1 MAAEP
6 QPSQGA
12 PAGAPELDP
21 ARIRRAAGGSP
32 AAAPLLVFFLC
43 LAFYLGSVGLPAGSG
58 NELRSD
64 EAHVLLT
71 TQSLV
76 ADGDFNL
83 TNNYASRDWLLFDG
97 PTLAPKAYVISG
109 RLLEPQGFG
118 FPALIA
124 PAYSVAGVRGV
135 EVFLAII
142 AALGMAAAVSIAR
155 RLAPDP
161 WASGAVL
168 AVGLSPP
175 AVVAAT
181 TIAPAATIAALLAG
195 AAALALRCRE
205 SVTRAAPLGAGLLL
219 ALVPWAGPI
228 GLLPAAVV
236 AAALFRWLRR
246 RRRGWAGLVSLELIF
261 VSLVFYVTVNGRL
274 FGGITPLAASNEPGA
289 PFGAETAGDYLAR
302 LPRLVGLWLSPE
314 VGLLLFAPVL
324 ALAFVSLWQ
333 LRHSRRERLAR
344 ALPEAIDIEVA
355 TGFLALI
362 CAAAILTAVLL
373 VPWFAERAPGEALAT
388 VLPVAGALC
397 AWGMRR
403 LPGLGIALAAVGVV
417 LSLWLL
423 FAGHLAPDA
432 GLSPPAGPLPWS
444 LAGP

>member
-1 MAAEP
+1 MGAEA
-6 QPSQGA
+6 QPSEA
-12 PAGAPELDP
+12 PKLDP
-21 ARIRRAAGGSP
+21 ARLRRAGHRSP
-32 AAAPLLVFFLC
+32 ALAPALIFVLC
-43 LAFYLGSVGLPAGSG
+43 LAFYLAGIGLPSGSG
-58 NELRSD
+58 NELRGD
-64 EAHVLLT
+64 EAHVLLS

-97 PTLAPKAYVISG
+97 PVLTPKAYVVGG
-109 RLLEPQGFG
+109 RLLEPQGIG

-124 PAYSVAGVRGV
+124 PAYAVGGIRGV
-135 EVFLAII
+135 EFFLAVI

-175 AVVAAT
+175 AVIAAT
-181 TIAPAATIAALLAG
+181 TISPAATIAALIAG

-219 ALVPWAGPI
+219 ALVPWIGPV
-228 GLLPAAVV
+228 GLLPGAVV
-236 AAALFRWLRR
+236 AVALFRWLRR
-246 RRRGWAGLVSLELIF
+246 RRRGWAGLVALELIF

-289 PFGAETAGDYLAR
+289 PFGAESAADYVAR

-314 VGLLLFAPVL
+314 VGVLLFAPVL
-324 ALAFVSLWQ
+324 VLAFVSLWQ
-333 LRHSRRERLAR
+333 LWHSRRERLAR

-355 TGFLALI
+355 TGFAALI
-362 CAAAILTAVLL
+362 CAAAIFTAVLL
-373 VPWFAERAPGEALAT
+373 LPWFADRAPGEALAT

-397 AWGMRR
+397 AWGMRK
-403 LPGLGIALAAVGVV
+403 LPALGIALAAVGIL

-423 FAGHLAPDA
+423 IAGHLAQDA

-444 LAGP
+444 IFGA

>member
-1 MAAEP
+1 MADEARA
-6 QPSQGA
+6 A
-12 PAGAPELDP
+12 PVPELDP
-21 ARIRRAAGGSP
+21 RRLQRAGRRSSFAGP
-32 AAAPLLVFFLC
+32 ALVFFLC
-43 LAFYLGSVGLPAGSG
+43 LAFYLAGAGLPAGDLS
-58 NELRSD
+58 ELRSD
-64 EAHVLLT
+64 EAHVLLSAE
-71 TQSLV
+71 SLV
-76 ADGDFNL
+76 ADGDLDL

-97 PTLAPKAYVISG
+97 PVLSPRADVIEG
-109 RLLEPQGFG
+109 RLLEPQGIG

-124 PAYSVAGVRGV
+124 PAYALGGVRGV

-161 WASGAVL
+161 WATGAVL

-175 AVVAAT
+175 AVIAAT
-181 TIAPAATIAALLAG
+181 TISPAATIGALLAG

-228 GLLPAAVV
+228 GLLPAAVIV
-236 AAALFRWLRR
+236 AALFRWLRR
-246 RRRGWAGLVSLELIF
+246 RRRGWAGLVALELVL

-274 FGGITPLAASNEPGA
+274 FGGVTPLAASNEPGA
-289 PFGAETAGDYLAR
+289 PFGAETAADYAAR
-302 LPRLVGLWLSPE
+302 LPRLLGLWLAPE
-314 VGLLLFAPVL
+314 VGILLFAPVL
-324 ALAFVSLWQ
+324 VLAFVSLW
-333 LRHSRRERLAR
+333 LLWHSRRERLAR

-362 CAAAILTAVLL
+362 CAAAVFTALLL

-403 LPGLGIALAAVGVV
+403 LPALGLALSAVG
-417 LSLWLL
+417 LALTLWLL
-423 FAGHLAPDA
+423 VAGHLATDA

-444 LAGP
+444 ILGA